1 MQDTHKATIQRTYRI
16 TPATVEAI
24 DALAARLELH
34 QSAIVDALLT
44 RAVAEVS
51 AGKWTI
57 RRRAAVWELAAI
69 EET

>member
-1 MQDTHKATIQRTYRI
+1 MQATRKATTQRTYRM
-16 TPATVEAI
+16 TPATIAAI
-24 DALAARLELH
+24 DDLAARLELH

-57 RRRAAVWELAAI
+57 HRRPTVWEVAAI